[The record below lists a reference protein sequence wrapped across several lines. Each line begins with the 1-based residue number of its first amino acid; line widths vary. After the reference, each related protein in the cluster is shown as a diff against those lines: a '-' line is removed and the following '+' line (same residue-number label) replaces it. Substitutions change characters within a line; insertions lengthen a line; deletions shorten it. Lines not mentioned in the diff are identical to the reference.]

1 MDLGKRGVKE
11 AGGGEGNCSQDV
23 IWENDILKI
32 NLKKKGKAFQKS
44 LSTYNSADL
53 QRILLLS
60 SIQQC

>member
-23 IWENDILKI
+23 IWENDILKR

-44 LSTYNSADL
+44 LSAYKMCRPSKDTFAF
-53 QRILLLS
+53 
-60 SIQQC
+60 